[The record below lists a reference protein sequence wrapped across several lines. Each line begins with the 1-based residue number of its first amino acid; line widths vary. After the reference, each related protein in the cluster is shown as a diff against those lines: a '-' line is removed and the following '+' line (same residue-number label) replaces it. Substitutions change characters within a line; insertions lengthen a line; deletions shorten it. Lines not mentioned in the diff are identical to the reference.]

1 MTSANRPAGLNR
13 TLLAILGLV
22 LVAAGGFAVA
32 THFGWLRVLDRG
44 NPLIPAQ
51 AGPPTWAFYVA
62 AAVAIVLGLLC
73 LRWLAAQA
81 FRRPRSG
88 TWALEEGS
96 DTGTTRIDTPVAVG
110 PLIEEIGAYQGV
122 DSVSA
127 TLSGPREAPALH
139 LWITAESGADLGE
152 IRDRVEQQ
160 GLARLRQ
167 ALDLEFVTAQIEFRF
182 TAKTGARA
190 H

>member
-13 TLLAILGLV
+13 TLLAIFGLV
-22 LVAAGGFAVA
+22 LLAGGAFAVA

-44 NPLIPAQ
+44 HSLIPAQ
-51 AGPPTWAFYVA
+51 ATPPTWAFYVA
-62 AAVAIVLGLLC
+62 AAAAIVVGLLC

-81 FRRPRSG
+81 FRRPKSG
-88 TWALEEGS
+88 TWALEES
-96 DTGTTRIDTPVAVG
+96 VDTGTTRIDTPVAVG
-110 PLIEEIGAYQGV
+110 PLTEEIEAYEGV
-122 DSVSA
+122 DAVSA

-152 IRDRVEQQ
+152 IRDRVEQHA
-160 GLARLRQ
+160 LVRLRQ
-167 ALDLEFVTAQIEFRF
+167 ALDLEFVTAKIEFRF